1 MDINKLILKNLHY
14 SEEYTR
20 KVLPFIK
27 PEYFSERAEKIVFN
41 EISTFIN
48 NYRNVPTY
56 ESLIIQLNE
65 KSLSENDYNASIEL
79 LDILHQSKAET
90 VEIDWLIDKT
100 EQFCQEKAIYNAVL
114 ESISIL
120 DNKHESLSKGSIPT
134 LLSDALGVSF
144 DASVGHDYMDDS
156 DSRYEYYH
164 RTEDRIPFDLEYF
177 NKITNG
183 GLPKKTL
190 NVILAPPHC
199 GKSLVMCHFAS
210 SFLKA
215 GKNVL
220 YITCEMAEEELAKR
234 IDANLMNTPLDDV
247 LQMPKDVFQK
257 KIDSIK
263 SKLVGKLKFKEYPT
277 ACASVAHFRVL
288 LNELKLKKNFV
299 PDVIFVDY
307 LNICASSRVKMS
319 GSVNSYTYVK
329 AIGEELRGLAQEYAV
344 PIITATQTTR
354 GASTSSDPEMGDV
367 SECIYVGEKI
377 TLVDGSIKN
386 IGDVRIG
393 DQITSNYEFKTT
405 MFVHH
410 TKPKDCIKIT
420 LKSGKSIIVS
430 KDHIFPTDK
439 GRVCYNNGLGVGVN
453 LHAK

>member
-1 MDINKLILKNLHY
+1 MDINTLILKNLHY
-14 SEEYTR
+14 NEEFAR
-20 KVLPFIK
+20 KTLPFLK
-27 PEYFSERAEKIVFN
+27 LEYFTQRNEKIIFE
-41 EISTFIN
+41 EILDFITE
-48 NYRNVPTY
+48 YRNIPTY

-65 KSLSENDYNASIEL
+65 KSLSENDYKTSIEL
-79 LDILHQSKAET
+79 LDTLHESKAET
-90 VEIDWLIDKT
+90 VELDWLVNKT
-100 EQFCQEKAIYNAVL
+100 EQFCQERAIYNAVV

-120 DNKHESLSKGSIPT
+120 DNTNTTLSKGSIPG
-134 LLSDALGVSF
+134 LLSDALAVSF
-144 DASVGHDYMDDS
+144 DASIGHDYADDS
-156 DSRYEYYH
+156 DSRYDYYH
-164 RTEDRIPFDLEYF
+164 RTEDRVPFDLKYF
-177 NKITNG
+177 NIITNG

-190 NVILAPPHC
+190 NIILSPPHN
-199 GKSLVMCHFAS
+199 GKSLMMCHFAS

-234 IDANLMNTPLDDV
+234 IDANLMNVSMNEVTT
-247 LQMPKDVFQK
+247 MPKEVFQK
-257 KIDSIK
+257 KINSIK
-263 SKLVGKLKFKEYPT
+263 SKMLGKLKFKEYPT
-277 ACASVAHFRVL
+277 ACASVSHFRVL
-288 LNELKLKKNFV
+288 LNELKLKSNFV

-329 AIGEELRGLAQEYAV
+329 AIGEELRGLAQEYNV
-344 PIITATQTTR
+344 PLISATQTTR

-367 SECIYVGEKI
+367 SECIYIGEKI
-377 TLVDGSIKN
+377 TLVDGSVKN

-393 DQITSNYEFKTT
+393 DQITSNDEFKTT

-410 TKPKDCIKIT
+410 TKPKDCIRIT

-439 GRVCYNNGLGVGVN
+439 GRICYNNGLGIGVN